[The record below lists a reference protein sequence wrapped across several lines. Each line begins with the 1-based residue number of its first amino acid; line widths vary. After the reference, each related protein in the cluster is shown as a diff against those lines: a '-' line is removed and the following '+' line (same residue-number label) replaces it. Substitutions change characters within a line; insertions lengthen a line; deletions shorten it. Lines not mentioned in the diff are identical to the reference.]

1 MSKQIMIIGAG
12 LAGLLAAHKFK
23 DAQVIEAM
31 PEHIGKTQQHK
42 ALLRFRTE
50 GVSHLTGIPFKKVT
64 VQKAIVCPKDNVTL
78 IDKCNIQ
85 LANMYSE
92 KVTGGIGNRSI
103 WNLDSDTRY
112 IAPDDF
118 FARMLA
124 NVGDRVQYGV
134 ALQGLDP
141 LLTYVNT
148 SPLPV
153 IMNVAGASGL
163 VDCESMKGSPI
174 FVCQYEIE
182 SPECD
187 VYQTLYFPSSE
198 HGVYRASITGRTL
211 IIERTYSD
219 DGRPTRHVDL
229 DEILAAFGLGK
240 HQSVKTKFLSDTSQT
255 FGKIVDIPKQQRDA
269 VLYHL
274 TQEYDVFS
282 IGRFAT
288 WRNILLDDVVQDLDV
303 VEKLINASGY
313 SRNMQILNK

>member
-23 DAQVIEAM
+23 TARVIEAM

-50 GVSHLTGIPFKKVT
+50 GVSRLTGIPFKKVT
-64 VQKAIVCPKDNVTL
+64 IQKAIVCPKDNVTL

-103 WNLDSDTRY
+103 WNLDADTRY

-118 FARMLA
+118 FQQMLA
-124 NVGDRVQYGV
+124 NVGDRVSYGSP
-134 ALQGLDP
+134 LQGLDP
-141 LLTYVNT
+141 LCAYINT
-148 SPLPV
+148 APLPV
-153 IMNVAGASGL
+153 MLSVAGASGL
-163 VDCESMKGSPI
+163 VDCSSMKGSPI

-187 VYQTLYFPSSE
+187 IYQTLYFPSSE

-211 IIERTYSD
+211 IIERTFSD
-219 DGRPTRHVDL
+219 DGRPSRQVGL
-229 DEILAAFGLGK
+229 VEILAAFGLGK
-240 HQSVKTKFLSDTSQT
+240 HQPIKLKFLSDTTQT

-303 VEKLINASGY
+303 VAKLINASGY
-313 SRNMQILNK
+313 SRNLQVLNK